1 MTPPLSVDPLCHFLS
16 DYSVQVLKDYMKS
29 TIAAAFTRANAQD
42 PESSHLESL
51 QVVHVQLDL
60 LTAQT

>member
-1 MTPPLSVDPLCHFLS
+1 MTPPLSVNPLSVIFFS
-16 DYSVQVLKDYMKS
+16 DYSVQVLKDYMRS

-51 QVVHVQLDL
+51 LEVHVQLDL
-60 LTAQT
+60 